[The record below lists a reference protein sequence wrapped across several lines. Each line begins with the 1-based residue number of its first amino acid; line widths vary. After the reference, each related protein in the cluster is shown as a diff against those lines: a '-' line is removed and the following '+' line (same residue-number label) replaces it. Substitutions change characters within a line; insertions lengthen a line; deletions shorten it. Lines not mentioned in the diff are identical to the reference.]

1 MSLAELL
8 KRSYYELNL
17 RIKQD
22 REARLPYYGPI
33 VRGWLGDAFYRD
45 KMLLSVLFKNPDI
58 DVRPFF
64 FYTSKEGDIIMVNL
78 RFVGFSE
85 HFIKEVVVSLGEKE
99 VSHLG
104 GVDCR
109 VEGIRYKERG
119 FSSKMIEKR
128 FRVDI
133 ISPIALFEEEEMQAA
148 PSLKAIIRALVRQ
161 ANKFTKY
168 YVKDVYP
175 IRVGEF
181 KEGEVKEFEINS
193 FFWRH
198 RNIRGEVIPLRGV
211 WGWVEYEVD
220 EMTEEMKEV
229 LGLAD
234 FFQIGKWVSYGFGK
248 IEM

>member
-1 MSLAELL
+1 MH
-8 KRSYYELNL
+8 
-17 RIKQD
+17 
-22 REARLPYYGPI
+22 YYGPL
-33 VRGWLGDAFYRD
+33 VRGWLGDAFYKD
-45 KMLLSVLFKNPDI
+45 EMLSSVLFKNPKI

-64 FYTSKEGDIIMVNL
+64 FYTSREGDTIVINL
-78 RFVGFSE
+78 QFMGFSE
-85 HFIKEVVVSLGEKE
+85 HFIKEIAVSLGDKVE
-99 VSHLG
+99 SHLG

-109 VEGIRYKERG
+109 VEGIRYKEKG

-133 ISPIALFEEEEMQAA
+133 ISPISLFEGEEMHTA
-148 PSLKAIIRALVRQ
+148 PSLRAIITALVRQ
-161 ANKFTKY
+161 TNKFTKY

-181 KEGEVKEFEINS
+181 KEGKVKEFEIDP

-220 EMTEEMKEV
+220 EMAEEMKEV
-229 LGLAD
+229 LWLSD

-248 IEM
+248 IEV